1 MFIHQWIKYIALT
14 HPAMQN
20 TKNFK
25 YPVLYVTNFGNKFI
39 EKLNV
44 SHLPPPARLTMTDQS
59 CNQGSICDRFNF
71 SVNS

>member
-25 YPVLYVTNFGNKFI
+25 YPVLYVMNFQQQIHSEIKCVTSTTTCKIN
-39 EKLNV
+39 
-44 SHLPPPARLTMTDQS
+44 HD
-59 CNQGSICDRFNF
+59 GSEL
-71 SVNS
+71 